1 MVGTCY
7 IERGEL
13 YPWIS
18 SFFAS
23 VTSLPRC
30 TGTPQQQPN
39 PHRFTYKTNKHQ
51 YLLESSCHHNHKK
64 IIIPFRLLLKIRHT
78 CSTDTFFDQRAQLWQ
93 ICFNCFNM
101 AVRLN
106 MIKVSQFNVNCRG
119 SRHKALDCPLAN
131 IH

>member
-13 YPWIS
+13 YPLIS

-30 TGTPQQQPN
+30 PGTPQQQPN

-64 IIIPFRLLLKIRHT
+64 IIIPFRLLLKYATHVPLTPSLINVL
-78 CSTDTFFDQRAQLWQ
+78 SFDK
-93 ICFNCFNM
+93 F
-101 AVRLN
+101 
-106 MIKVSQFNVNCRG
+106 VSIV
-119 SRHKALDCPLAN
+119 LIWL
-131 IH
+131 